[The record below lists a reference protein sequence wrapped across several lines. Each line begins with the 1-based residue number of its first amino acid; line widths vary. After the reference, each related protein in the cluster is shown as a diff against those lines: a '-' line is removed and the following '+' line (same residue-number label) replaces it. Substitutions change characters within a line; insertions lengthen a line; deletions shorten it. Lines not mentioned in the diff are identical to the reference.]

1 MLLKSPVYDLY
12 HFALS
17 FRDEKSDIYIVP
29 QKYELFDEVHLMF
42 SDKNRTT
49 EGNQM
54 LFRQNAL
61 ILPICHK
68 CYGDIGEEY
77 WCETFVKSPVT
88 FK

>member
-1 MLLKSPVYDLY
+1 MLFKSPVYDLY

-17 FRDEKSDIYIVP
+17 FRDENSDIYIVQ

-42 SDKNRTT
+42 SDKIRTT

-54 LFRQNAL
+54 SFRQNAL
-61 ILPICHK
+61 ILPIRYE
-68 CYGDIGEEY
+68 CYGDVWEDY

>member
-1 MLLKSPVYDLY
+1 
-12 HFALS
+12 
-17 FRDEKSDIYIVP
+17 
-29 QKYELFDEVHLMF
+29 MF

-54 LFRQNAL
+54 SFRQNAL